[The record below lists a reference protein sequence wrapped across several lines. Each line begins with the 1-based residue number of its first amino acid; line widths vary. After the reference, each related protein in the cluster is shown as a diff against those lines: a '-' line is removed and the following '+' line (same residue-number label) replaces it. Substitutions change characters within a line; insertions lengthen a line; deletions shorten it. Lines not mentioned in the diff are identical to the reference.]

1 MLPLKTKILLF
12 PYWVILK
19 IRHFLYD
26 NKIKKN
32 ISFSIPVICVGNIT
46 VGGTGKTPHTEM
58 LIRLLRNQYRVA
70 VLSRGYKRKTKG
82 FRIARLTDT
91 FEEVGDEPLQIKQ
104 KFPDILIAVC
114 TSRKEGIEKLLA
126 LPDGT
131 QEDGST
137 HCAINTVAAT
147 TTATTTSCAP
157 ASDIYRPTLII
168 LDDAFQ
174 HRKVTPSHS
183 VVLMNYNRP
192 IYNDNLLPIGSLRDL
207 PEQIKRA
214 DSVIVSKSPLF
225 GEMSGVDGI
234 IDQQEALKQVEEE
247 EKKWRKNLCLKE
259 HQQLYFST
267 ISYGE
272 PLPVF
277 PYDGDNR
284 YIYSKNA
291 VYFTGIASDKEFRDN
306 IVGTHKIQDSIK
318 FADHRNF
325 LENDIV
331 KIQRMAAKYPTAV
344 IFTTEK
350 DSKRLITNRYLNAD
364 LRKRLFYIPIEVE
377 IIPTVKKEEF
387 IASCCS
393 LK

>member
-1 MLPLKTKILLF
+1 MLPFKSKLLLF

-19 IRHFLYD
+19 IRHSLYD
-26 NKIKKN
+26 RKIKKSTSYN
-32 ISFSIPVICVGNIT
+32 VPIICVGNIT

-58 LIRLLRNQYRVA
+58 LIRLLRDKYKVA

-82 FRIARLTDT
+82 FRIAQLSDT
-91 FEEVGDEPLQIKQ
+91 FEQVGDEPLQIKQ

-114 TSRKEGIEKLLA
+114 ASRREGIEKLLA
-126 LPDGT
+126 LPEEAQDA
-131 QEDGST
+131 
-137 HCAINTVAAT
+137 CAVAAGCG
-147 TTATTTSCAP
+147 ASQP
-157 ASDIYRPTLII
+157 ASGNCGNTHPAAAIYRPTLII

-183 VVLMNYNRP
+183 VVLMNYSNP
-192 IYNDNLLPIGSLRDL
+192 IYNDNLLPLGTLRDL

-214 DSVIVSKSPLF
+214 DSVIISKSPLF
-225 GEMSGVDGI
+225 GEMRGVDGI
-234 IDQQEALKQVEEE
+234 IDQQEALKQVEEKGE
-247 EKKWRKNLCLKE
+247 EWRRNLGLKE
-259 HQQLYFST
+259 HQKLYFST

-277 PYDGDNR
+277 PYEADNR

-291 VYFTGIASDKEFRDN
+291 VYFTGIANDKEFRDN
-306 IVGTHKIQDSIK
+306 IVGFHKIQDAIK

-325 LENDIV
+325 SESDIA
-331 KIQRMAAKYPTAV
+331 KIHHLAAKYSTAV
-344 IFTTEK
+344 VFTTEK

-377 IIPTVKKEEF
+377 ILPTVKKEEF
-387 IASCCS
+387 IASCCG

>member
-1 MLPLKTKILLF
+1 MLPFKSKLLLF

-19 IRHFLYD
+19 IRHSLYD
-26 NKIKKN
+26 RKIKKS
-32 ISFSIPVICVGNIT
+32 ISYNIPVICVGNIT

-58 LIRLLRNQYRVA
+58 LIRLLRDKYKVA

-82 FRIARLTDT
+82 FRIAQLTDT
-91 FEEVGDEPLQIKQ
+91 FEQVGDEPLQIKQ

-114 TSRKEGIEKLLA
+114 ASRREGIEKLLA
-126 LPDGT
+126 LPEHEQDA
-131 QEDGST
+131 
-137 HCAINTVAAT
+137 CASNSSGNAQSATAA
-147 TTATTTSCAP
+147 
-157 ASDIYRPTLII
+157 IYRPTLII

-183 VVLMNYNRP
+183 VVLMNYSNP
-192 IYNDNLLPIGSLRDL
+192 IYNDNLLPLGTLRDL

-214 DSVIVSKSPLF
+214 DSVIISKSPLF
-225 GEMSGVDGI
+225 GEMRGVDGI
-234 IDQQEALKQVEEE
+234 IDQQEALKQVEEKE
-247 EKKWRKNLCLKE
+247 TEWRRNLSLKE

-267 ISYGE
+267 ITYGE

-277 PYDGDNR
+277 PYEADSR

-291 VYFTGIASDKEFRDN
+291 VYFTGIANDKEFRDN
-306 IVGTHKIQDSIK
+306 IVGSHKIQDAIK
-318 FADHRNF
+318 FADHRSF
-325 LENDIV
+325 SESDIAR
-331 KIQRMAAKYPTAV
+331 IHHLAAKYPTAV
-344 IFTTEK
+344 VFTTEK

-377 IIPTVKKEEF
+377 ISPTVKKEEF
-387 IASCCS
+387 IAS